1 MPGNNY
7 SGRGHGHTVCSP
19 VLSPG
24 GAPARFLRPTGG
36 TPVIPSTARRV
47 PDNTADRVN
56 ECIREQTR
64 ANVERV
70 AARGPAAIDRRLR
83 ELDEEWD
90 IERYVETLAPSLT
103 LLGMTLGLT
112 VSRKFFLVPFAVQGF
127 FLQHALQG
135 WCPPVPV
142 LRRLGVRTQAE
153 IDHERYALKALRGDF
168 RNVTGPGS
176 ATQAVAAAG
185 R

>member
-1 MPGNNY
+1 M
-7 SGRGHGHTVCSP
+7 
-19 VLSPG
+19 L
-24 GAPARFLRPTGG
+24 
-36 TPVIPSTARRV
+36 PSTTDRV
-47 PDNTADRVN
+47 PQNTAESVN
-56 ECIREQTR
+56 ERIRMEAET
-64 ANVERV
+64 RV
-70 AARGPAAIDRRLR
+70 AQCAAAGPAAIDRRLA

-90 IERYVETLAPSLT
+90 IERYLETMAPSLT

-153 IDHERYALKALRGDF
+153 IDEEMYALKALRGDF
-168 RNVTGPGS
+168 RHVTGSGS
-176 ATQAVAAAG
+176 TGQAVAAA
-185 R
+185 RR